1 MDEIPDDELK
11 ENFMK
16 FLKVLEKHTKH
27 MENKT
32 IDSKSLIK
40 EFLVDEKLY
49 SGTEL
54 TLHSIVTSAVKVSV
68 ESVVESLV
76 SRYEVHFDAKRQ
88 LKEEHALE
96 EMEIAENGPELV
108 HADRLLSL
116 AMDKYWKEKGT
127 SDGTWHFCHKTD
139 DIRTYNKDS
148 KVVKK
153 FMNVKPKFP
162 FMT

>member
-1 MDEIPDDELK
+1 
-11 ENFMK
+11 
-16 FLKVLEKHTKH
+16 
-27 MENKT
+27 MEEKT
-32 IDSKSLIK
+32 IDSKRLIK
-40 EFLVDEKLY
+40 EFLADEKLFT
-49 SGTEL
+49 GVEL

-88 LKEEHALE
+88 LKEDHALE

-116 AMDKYWKEKGT
+116 AMDKYWKEKD
-127 SDGTWHFCHKTD
+127 SADGTWHFCHNTN
-139 DIRTYNKDS
+139 DIRTYCKYS

-153 FMNVKPKFP
+153 LMNVKPKFP

>member
-1 MDEIPDDELK
+1 MSAAANWLS
-11 ENFMK
+11 
-16 FLKVLEKHTKH
+16 
-27 MENKT
+27 NK
-32 IDSKSLIK
+32 
-40 EFLVDEKLY
+40 
-49 SGTEL
+49 L
-54 TLHSIVTSAVKVSV
+54 TYAVKVSV

-116 AMDKYWKEKGT
+116 AMDKYWKEKD
-127 SDGTWHFCHKTD
+127 SADGTWHFCHISN
-139 DIRTYNKDS
+139 DIRTYSKES
-148 KVVKK
+148 KVVKELL
-153 FMNVKPKFP
+153 NVKPKFP